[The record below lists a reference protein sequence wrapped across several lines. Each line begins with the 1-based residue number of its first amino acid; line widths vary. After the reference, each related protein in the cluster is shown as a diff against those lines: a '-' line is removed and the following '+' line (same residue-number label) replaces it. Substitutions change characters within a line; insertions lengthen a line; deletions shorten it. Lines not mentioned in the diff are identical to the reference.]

1 MKKWLKIIGFLSI
14 IGVIAAVLIY
24 VFVINKSH
32 PDYEKEQ
39 AVYSLEAKE
48 LFDHFRSDNSSAN
61 EKYTGKVIEI
71 KGMLNKVDLADSA
84 AIAILV
90 FEGGM
95 FGDEGIRCTMIPKF
109 NDQCESHKLNTAI
122 TIKGYCTGFNE
133 TDVILSH
140 CSIVR

>member
-1 MKKWLKIIGFLSI
+1 MKKWLKIIGILAI
-14 IGVIAAVLIY
+14 IGVIAAALIY

-39 AVYSLEAKE
+39 AAYSLEAKE
-48 LFDHFRSDNSSAN
+48 LFDHFRSDNASAN

-71 KGMLNKVDLADSA
+71 KGMLNEVDLADSA

-90 FEGGM
+90 FEEGM

-109 NDQCESHKLNTAI
+109 NDQCESHMLNTPI

-140 CSIVR
+140 CSIVE